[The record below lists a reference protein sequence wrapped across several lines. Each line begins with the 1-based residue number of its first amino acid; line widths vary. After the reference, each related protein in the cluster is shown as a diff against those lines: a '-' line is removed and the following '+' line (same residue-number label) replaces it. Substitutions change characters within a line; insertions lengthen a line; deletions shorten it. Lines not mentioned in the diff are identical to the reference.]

1 MKRMSLQW
9 RLTCI
14 TTLCIAIICGCLTM
28 FVYKN
33 GVHYIDSLQDAVES
47 QWDEKGNKSDEIYI
61 SIPDDKWDEF
71 ADEFSFQV
79 YNNKADYKRNSLII
93 TVLLALLG
101 GVVTYFISGHA
112 LRPIR
117 EFSDKIEEVQA
128 QNLSDSRIEENNVK
142 ELNQLGIS
150 YNKMLERLSEA
161 FEIQRQF
168 TANAAHELRTPLA
181 LMQVQ
186 LDLYNSASHPGND
199 ADTLQTI
206 KMVTEQN
213 DKLNRMV
220 KTLLD
225 MSELQ
230 TVGRDDKI
238 ILDAIVEE
246 VLADLEPL
254 AVEKNIKLI
263 GKCEDAT
270 MIGSDILIY
279 RLVYNLVENAIKYNH
294 PLGQVTVTAYQ
305 RNKHVYLSVEDTGSG
320 GGGGS
325 PGVSSM
331 TEDEINA
338 ILSGITDSR
347 QKAVCSYALHR
358 VGYPYSQ
365 ELRDSGNYYDCS
377 SLAYY
382 SWKDAGVN
390 ISYGGATTA
399 AAEAQGL
406 DEAGKTVS
414 YDEMQPGDLI
424 FYSFTNN
431 GRYKNISHVAVYV
444 GNGKVVEALNERV
457 GVVYRDVASVGK
469 IVVIGRP

>member
-47 QWDEKGNKSDEIYI
+47 QGDEKGNKSDEIYI

-71 ADEFSFQV
+71 ADEFSVQV

-150 YNKMLERLSEA
+150 YNKMLERLSDA

-186 LDLYNSASHPGND
+186 LDLYNSATHPGND

-213 DKLNRMV
+213 DKLNRVV

-320 GGGGS
+320 I
-325 PGVSSM
+325 P
-331 TEDEINA
+331 
-338 ILSGITDSR
+338 
-347 QKAVCSYALHR
+347 K
-358 VGYPYSQ
+358 
-365 ELRDSGNYYDCS
+365 ELRERVFEPFFRVDKSRSRELGGVGLG
-377 SLAYY
+377 LAFVREIVRVHDG
-382 SWKDAGVN
+382 SICIK
-390 ISYGGATTA
+390 S
-399 AAEAQGL
+399 
-406 DEAGKTVS
+406 GKT
-414 YDEMQPGDLI
+414 GGTI
-424 FYSFTNN
+424 FEVTFAQHSM
-431 GRYKNISHVAVYV
+431 
-444 GNGKVVEALNERV
+444 
-457 GVVYRDVASVGK
+457 
-469 IVVIGRP
+469 

>member
-47 QWDEKGNKSDEIYI
+47 QGDEKGNKSDEIYI

-71 ADEFSFQV
+71 ADKFSVQV

-150 YNKMLERLSEA
+150 YNKMLERLSDA

-230 TVGRDDKI
+230 TVGRNDKI

-320 GGGGS
+320 I
-325 PGVSSM
+325 P
-331 TEDEINA
+331 
-338 ILSGITDSR
+338 
-347 QKAVCSYALHR
+347 K
-358 VGYPYSQ
+358 
-365 ELRDSGNYYDCS
+365 ELRERVFEPFFRVDKSRSRELGGVGLG
-377 SLAYY
+377 LALVREIVRVHDG
-382 SWKDAGVN
+382 SICIK
-390 ISYGGATTA
+390 S
-399 AAEAQGL
+399 
-406 DEAGKTVS
+406 GKT
-414 YDEMQPGDLI
+414 GGTI
-424 FYSFTNN
+424 FEVTFAQHSM
-431 GRYKNISHVAVYV
+431 
-444 GNGKVVEALNERV
+444 
-457 GVVYRDVASVGK
+457 
-469 IVVIGRP
+469 

>member
-47 QWDEKGNKSDEIYI
+47 QGDEKGNKSDEIYI

-71 ADEFSFQV
+71 ADEFSVQV

-142 ELNQLGIS
+142 ELNQLSIS

-230 TVGRDDKI
+230 SVGRDDKI

-305 RNKHVYLSVEDTGSG
+305 RNKHVYLSVEDTG
-320 GGGGS
+320 
-325 PGVSSM
+325 
-331 TEDEINA
+331 N
-338 ILSGITDSR
+338 GIP
-347 QKAVCSYALHR
+347 K
-358 VGYPYSQ
+358 
-365 ELRDSGNYYDCS
+365 ELRERVFEPFFRVDKSRSRELGGVGLG
-377 SLAYY
+377 LALVHEIVRVHDG
-382 SWKDAGVN
+382 SIRIK
-390 ISYGGATTA
+390 S
-399 AAEAQGL
+399 
-406 DEAGKTVS
+406 GKT
-414 YDEMQPGDLI
+414 GGTI
-424 FYSFTNN
+424 FEVTFAQHSM
-431 GRYKNISHVAVYV
+431 
-444 GNGKVVEALNERV
+444 
-457 GVVYRDVASVGK
+457 
-469 IVVIGRP
+469 

>member
-47 QWDEKGNKSDEIYI
+47 QGDEKGNKSDEIYI

-71 ADEFSFQV
+71 ADEFSVQV

-112 LRPIR
+112 LKSIR

-230 TVGRDDKI
+230 SVGRDDKI

-320 GGGGS
+320 I
-325 PGVSSM
+325 P
-331 TEDEINA
+331 
-338 ILSGITDSR
+338 
-347 QKAVCSYALHR
+347 K
-358 VGYPYSQ
+358 
-365 ELRDSGNYYDCS
+365 ELRERVFEPFFRVDKSRSRELGGVGLG
-377 SLAYY
+377 LAFVREIV
-382 SWKDAGVN
+382 SVHDGSICIK
-390 ISYGGATTA
+390 S
-399 AAEAQGL
+399 
-406 DEAGKTVS
+406 GKT
-414 YDEMQPGDLI
+414 GGTI
-424 FYSFTNN
+424 FEVTFAQHSM
-431 GRYKNISHVAVYV
+431 
-444 GNGKVVEALNERV
+444 
-457 GVVYRDVASVGK
+457 
-469 IVVIGRP
+469 

>member
-47 QWDEKGNKSDEIYI
+47 QGDEKGNKSDEIYI

-71 ADEFSFQV
+71 ADEFSVQV
-79 YNNKADYKRNSLII
+79 YNNKTNYKRNSLII

-320 GGGGS
+320 I
-325 PGVSSM
+325 P
-331 TEDEINA
+331 
-338 ILSGITDSR
+338 
-347 QKAVCSYALHR
+347 K
-358 VGYPYSQ
+358 
-365 ELRDSGNYYDCS
+365 ELRERVFEPFFRVDKSRSRELGGVGLG
-377 SLAYY
+377 LAFVREIV
-382 SWKDAGVN
+382 SVHDGSICIK
-390 ISYGGATTA
+390 S
-399 AAEAQGL
+399 
-406 DEAGKTVS
+406 GKT
-414 YDEMQPGDLI
+414 GGTI
-424 FYSFTNN
+424 FEVTFAQHSM
-431 GRYKNISHVAVYV
+431 
-444 GNGKVVEALNERV
+444 
-457 GVVYRDVASVGK
+457 
-469 IVVIGRP
+469 

>member
-14 TTLCIAIICGCLTM
+14 TTLCIAVICGCLTM

-47 QWDEKGNKSDEIYI
+47 QGDEKGNKSDEIYI

-71 ADEFSFQV
+71 ADEFSVQV

-186 LDLYNSASHPGND
+186 LDLYNSATHPGND

-213 DKLNRMV
+213 DKLNRVV

-320 GGGGS
+320 I
-325 PGVSSM
+325 P
-331 TEDEINA
+331 
-338 ILSGITDSR
+338 
-347 QKAVCSYALHR
+347 K
-358 VGYPYSQ
+358 
-365 ELRDSGNYYDCS
+365 ELRERVFEPFFRVDKSRSRELGGVGLG
-377 SLAYY
+377 LAL
-382 SWKDAGVN
+382 VN
-390 ISYGGATTA
+390 EIVRVHDGSICIKS
-399 AAEAQGL
+399 
-406 DEAGKTVS
+406 GKT
-414 YDEMQPGDLI
+414 GGTI
-424 FYSFTNN
+424 FEVTFAQCS
-431 GRYKNISHVAVYV
+431 I
-444 GNGKVVEALNERV
+444 
-457 GVVYRDVASVGK
+457 
-469 IVVIGRP
+469 

>member
-320 GGGGS
+320 I
-325 PGVSSM
+325 P
-331 TEDEINA
+331 
-338 ILSGITDSR
+338 
-347 QKAVCSYALHR
+347 K
-358 VGYPYSQ
+358 
-365 ELRDSGNYYDCS
+365 ELRERVFEPFFRVDKSRSRELGGVGLG
-377 SLAYY
+377 LAFVREIV
-382 SWKDAGVN
+382 SVHDGSICIK
-390 ISYGGATTA
+390 S
-399 AAEAQGL
+399 
-406 DEAGKTVS
+406 GKT
-414 YDEMQPGDLI
+414 GGTI
-424 FYSFTNN
+424 FEVTFAQHSM
-431 GRYKNISHVAVYV
+431 
-444 GNGKVVEALNERV
+444 
-457 GVVYRDVASVGK
+457 
-469 IVVIGRP
+469 

>member
-47 QWDEKGNKSDEIYI
+47 QGDEKGNKSDEIYI

-71 ADEFSFQV
+71 ADEFSVQV

-112 LRPIR
+112 LRPIK

-150 YNKMLERLSEA
+150 YNKMLERLSDA

-320 GGGGS
+320 I
-325 PGVSSM
+325 P
-331 TEDEINA
+331 
-338 ILSGITDSR
+338 
-347 QKAVCSYALHR
+347 K
-358 VGYPYSQ
+358 
-365 ELRDSGNYYDCS
+365 ELRERVFEPFFRVDKSRSRELGGVGLG
-377 SLAYY
+377 LALVREIVRVHDG
-382 SWKDAGVN
+382 SICIK
-390 ISYGGATTA
+390 S
-399 AAEAQGL
+399 
-406 DEAGKTVS
+406 GKT
-414 YDEMQPGDLI
+414 GGTI
-424 FYSFTNN
+424 FEVTFAQCS
-431 GRYKNISHVAVYV
+431 I
-444 GNGKVVEALNERV
+444 
-457 GVVYRDVASVGK
+457 
-469 IVVIGRP
+469 

>member
-33 GVHYIDSLQDAVES
+33 GVYYIDSLKDAVES
-47 QWDEKGNKSDEIYI
+47 QGDEKGNKSDEIYI

-71 ADEFSFQV
+71 ADEFSVQV

-150 YNKMLERLSEA
+150 YNKMLERLSDA

-230 TVGRDDKI
+230 TVGRNDKI

-320 GGGGS
+320 I
-325 PGVSSM
+325 P
-331 TEDEINA
+331 
-338 ILSGITDSR
+338 
-347 QKAVCSYALHR
+347 K
-358 VGYPYSQ
+358 
-365 ELRDSGNYYDCS
+365 ELRERVFEPFFRVDKSRSRELGGVGLG
-377 SLAYY
+377 LAFVREIV
-382 SWKDAGVN
+382 SVHDGSICIK
-390 ISYGGATTA
+390 S
-399 AAEAQGL
+399 
-406 DEAGKTVS
+406 GKT
-414 YDEMQPGDLI
+414 GGTI
-424 FYSFTNN
+424 FEVTFAQHSM
-431 GRYKNISHVAVYV
+431 
-444 GNGKVVEALNERV
+444 
-457 GVVYRDVASVGK
+457 
-469 IVVIGRP
+469 

>member
-33 GVHYIDSLQDAVES
+33 GEHYIDSLQDAVES
-47 QWDEKGNKSDEIYI
+47 QGDEKGNKSDEIYI

-71 ADEFSFQV
+71 ADEFSVQV

-150 YNKMLERLSEA
+150 YNKMLERLSDA

-320 GGGGS
+320 I
-325 PGVSSM
+325 P
-331 TEDEINA
+331 
-338 ILSGITDSR
+338 
-347 QKAVCSYALHR
+347 K
-358 VGYPYSQ
+358 
-365 ELRDSGNYYDCS
+365 ELRERVFEPFFRVDKSRSRELGGVGLG
-377 SLAYY
+377 LAFVREIVRVHDG
-382 SWKDAGVN
+382 SICIK
-390 ISYGGATTA
+390 S
-399 AAEAQGL
+399 
-406 DEAGKTVS
+406 GKT
-414 YDEMQPGDLI
+414 GGTI
-424 FYSFTNN
+424 FEVTFAQHSM
-431 GRYKNISHVAVYV
+431 
-444 GNGKVVEALNERV
+444 
-457 GVVYRDVASVGK
+457 
-469 IVVIGRP
+469 

>member
-33 GVHYIDSLQDAVES
+33 GVYYIDSLKDEVES
-47 QWDEKGNKSDEIYI
+47 QGDEKGNKSDEIYI

-71 ADEFSFQV
+71 ADEFSVQV

-150 YNKMLERLSEA
+150 YNKMLERLSDA

-320 GGGGS
+320 I
-325 PGVSSM
+325 P
-331 TEDEINA
+331 
-338 ILSGITDSR
+338 
-347 QKAVCSYALHR
+347 K
-358 VGYPYSQ
+358 
-365 ELRDSGNYYDCS
+365 ELRERVFEPFFRVDKSRSRELGGVGLG
-377 SLAYY
+377 LALVREIVRVHDG
-382 SWKDAGVN
+382 SICIK
-390 ISYGGATTA
+390 S
-399 AAEAQGL
+399 
-406 DEAGKTVS
+406 GKT
-414 YDEMQPGDLI
+414 GGTI
-424 FYSFTNN
+424 FEVTFAQHSM
-431 GRYKNISHVAVYV
+431 
-444 GNGKVVEALNERV
+444 
-457 GVVYRDVASVGK
+457 
-469 IVVIGRP
+469 

>member
-47 QWDEKGNKSDEIYI
+47 QGDEKGNKSDEIYI

-71 ADEFSFQV
+71 ADEFSVQV

-150 YNKMLERLSEA
+150 YNKMLERLSDA

-294 PLGQVTVTAYQ
+294 PCGQVTVTAYQ

-320 GGGGS
+320 IPKELRERVFEPFFRVDKSRSRELGGVGLGLALVHEIVRVHNGSICIKSGKTGGTIFE
-325 PGVSSM
+325 VTFAQSSM
-331 TEDEINA
+331 
-338 ILSGITDSR
+338 
-347 QKAVCSYALHR
+347 
-358 VGYPYSQ
+358 
-365 ELRDSGNYYDCS
+365 
-377 SLAYY
+377 
-382 SWKDAGVN
+382 
-390 ISYGGATTA
+390 
-399 AAEAQGL
+399 
-406 DEAGKTVS
+406 
-414 YDEMQPGDLI
+414 
-424 FYSFTNN
+424 
-431 GRYKNISHVAVYV
+431 
-444 GNGKVVEALNERV
+444 
-457 GVVYRDVASVGK
+457 
-469 IVVIGRP
+469 

>member
-14 TTLCIAIICGCLTM
+14 TTLCIAVICGCLTM

-47 QWDEKGNKSDEIYI
+47 QGDEKGNKSDEIYI

-71 ADEFSFQV
+71 ADEFSVQV

-294 PLGQVTVTAYQ
+294 PCGQVTVTAYQ

-320 GGGGS
+320 IPKELRERVFEPFFRVDKSRSRELGGVGLGLALVREIVRVHDGSICIKSGKTGGTIFE
-325 PGVSSM
+325 VTFAQSSM
-331 TEDEINA
+331 
-338 ILSGITDSR
+338 
-347 QKAVCSYALHR
+347 
-358 VGYPYSQ
+358 
-365 ELRDSGNYYDCS
+365 
-377 SLAYY
+377 
-382 SWKDAGVN
+382 
-390 ISYGGATTA
+390 
-399 AAEAQGL
+399 
-406 DEAGKTVS
+406 
-414 YDEMQPGDLI
+414 
-424 FYSFTNN
+424 
-431 GRYKNISHVAVYV
+431 
-444 GNGKVVEALNERV
+444 
-457 GVVYRDVASVGK
+457 
-469 IVVIGRP
+469 

>member
-47 QWDEKGNKSDEIYI
+47 QGDEKGNKSDEIYI

-71 ADEFSFQV
+71 ADEFSVQV

-128 QNLSDSRIEENNVK
+128 QNLSDSRIDENNVK

-168 TANAAHELRTPLA
+168 SANAAHELRTPLA

-294 PLGQVTVTAYQ
+294 SLGQVTVTAYQ

-320 GGGGS
+320 I
-325 PGVSSM
+325 P
-331 TEDEINA
+331 
-338 ILSGITDSR
+338 
-347 QKAVCSYALHR
+347 K
-358 VGYPYSQ
+358 
-365 ELRDSGNYYDCS
+365 ELRERVFEPFFRVDKSRSRELGGVGLG
-377 SLAYY
+377 LAFVREIVRVHDG
-382 SWKDAGVN
+382 SICIK
-390 ISYGGATTA
+390 S
-399 AAEAQGL
+399 
-406 DEAGKTVS
+406 GKT
-414 YDEMQPGDLI
+414 GGTI
-424 FYSFTNN
+424 FEVTFAQHSM
-431 GRYKNISHVAVYV
+431 
-444 GNGKVVEALNERV
+444 
-457 GVVYRDVASVGK
+457 
-469 IVVIGRP
+469 

>member
-33 GVHYIDSLQDAVES
+33 GVYYIDSLKDAVES
-47 QWDEKGNKSDEIYI
+47 QGDEKGNKSDEIYI

-71 ADEFSFQV
+71 ADEFSVQV

-150 YNKMLERLSEA
+150 YNKMLERLSDA

-320 GGGGS
+320 I
-325 PGVSSM
+325 P
-331 TEDEINA
+331 
-338 ILSGITDSR
+338 
-347 QKAVCSYALHR
+347 K
-358 VGYPYSQ
+358 
-365 ELRDSGNYYDCS
+365 ELRERVFEPFFRVDKSRSRELGGVGLG
-377 SLAYY
+377 LALVHEIVRVHDG
-382 SWKDAGVN
+382 SICIK
-390 ISYGGATTA
+390 S
-399 AAEAQGL
+399 
-406 DEAGKTVS
+406 GKT
-414 YDEMQPGDLI
+414 GGTI
-424 FYSFTNN
+424 FEVTFAQHS
-431 GRYKNISHVAVYV
+431 I
-444 GNGKVVEALNERV
+444 
-457 GVVYRDVASVGK
+457 
-469 IVVIGRP
+469 